1 MPCDHRTL
9 PSVHVPRS
17 DSAWACFSLM
27 DPCGRVRKGSARAG
41 LDQANLG
48 GGVAARSLGLTKVIW
63 MLSVGLGCESA
74 VGACQGWRW
83 ARILT
88 ASRARKLP
96 WTQLLAR
103 KQFEQLDE
111 FV

>member
-41 LDQANLG
+41 LDEANLG
-48 GGVAARSLGLTKVIW
+48 EGRGRAVLGADEGDLDVVGGAGLRVGCGGVSRVALGAHPDSVACAETSLDAATCSEAI
-63 MLSVGLGCESA
+63 
-74 VGACQGWRW
+74 
-83 ARILT
+83 
-88 ASRARKLP
+88 RA
-96 WTQLLAR
+96 T
-103 KQFEQLDE
+103 
-111 FV
+111 